1 MELDISQL
9 VDKTVR
15 SIPNYPKPG
24 INFRDI
30 CPLLKNIEVLN
41 KVIDYFVAKINFE
54 FDYIAGLESRGF
66 LFGILL
72 SQRMN
77 KGFIPIRK
85 KNKLPGEKI
94 SLEYKLEYGSDI
106 IEIQADAFEPG
117 SKILICDDLLAT
129 GGTAVAANE
138 LINKAQGTTV
148 GFVFV
153 IELKDLKGKERFD
166 PKLPVIVALCD

>member
-1 MELDISQL
+1 MDQEIQQL

-15 SIPNYPKPG
+15 CIPNYPKPG

-41 KVIDYFVAKINFE
+41 KVIDYLAGKINFE
-54 FDYIAGLESRGF
+54 FDYIAGIESRGF
-66 LFGILL
+66 IFGILL
-72 SQRMN
+72 SQKLN

-94 SLEYKLEYGSDI
+94 TLEYKLEYGSDI
-106 IEIQADAFEPG
+106 IEIQADAFKAG
-117 SKILICDDLLAT
+117 SRILICDDLLAT

-138 LINKAQGTTV
+138 LIEKAQGISV
-148 GFVFV
+148 GYIFV
-153 IELKDLKGKERFD
+153 IELKDLKGRERFD
-166 PKLPVIVALCD
+166 PKVPVIVALSD